1 VVTEVAIS
9 KITQKNLGM
18 ELVRATEAAALASGR
33 HMGRGDK
40 EEAHRSA
47 ADAMAQALGT
57 VNMDGEVRLVVGEE
71 SEEALG
77 RGRHFGQGEGPM
89 VDLAAGPLDGLSLVA
104 RGLPGAI
111 AMIAAS
117 ERGRMTLPE
126 CPYLEKIAVGVRAK
140 GAVDIT
146 DSVEHNL
153 QRIAFAK
160 DVRVS
165 DLTVV
170 ILDRPRHQQLM
181 EDTRAAG
188 ARVSLISD
196 GEVAA
201 AVMAALEDSGVDVV
215 IGIGG
220 AEDTTIAACALKCLG
235 GELVARPWLRNE
247 EEAAQLAAR
256 GVDPSGVYSI
266 EDLAGGEEVVFV
278 ATGVTDGL
286 LLRGV
291 RYFDRWAESESLVM
305 RSQSGTLRRI
315 STKHHYALARTE
327 PATSADPPP
336 SLPPQAGGGRCR
348 RLTPHLSSPRKQG
361 EDAADDCPPTFPS
374 RGGRSRR
381 PGMGQASA
389 A

>member
-1 VVTEVAIS
+1 LVTEAVAIS
-9 KITQKNLGM
+9 QISQKNLGM

-40 EEAHRSA
+40 EEARHSA
-47 ADAMAQALGT
+47 AEAMAQALGT
-57 VNMDGEVRLVVGEE
+57 VNMDGEVRLVVGGTD
-71 SEEALG
+71 SEEPLLSQ
-77 RGRHFGQGEGPM
+77 GRHFGQGQGPA

-104 RGLPGAI
+104 RGLPGALAI
-111 AMIAAS
+111 IAAS
-117 ERGRMTLPE
+117 ERGKLTLPDT
-126 CPYLEKIAVGVRAK
+126 PYLEKIAVGVRAR

-146 DSVEHNL
+146 DSVENNL
-153 QRIAFAK
+153 KRIAFAK

-181 EDTRAAG
+181 EETRATG

-201 AVMAALEDSGVDVV
+201 AVMTALEDSGVDVV

-235 GELVARPWLRNE
+235 GELWARPWLRNE
-247 EEAAQLAAR
+247 EEAERLAAR
-256 GVDPSGVYSI
+256 GVDPSGIFSI
-266 EDLAGGEEVVFV
+266 EDLAGGEEVVFC

-305 RSQSGTLRRI
+305 RSRSGTLRRI
-315 STKHHYALARTE
+315 TTKHHYTLARTE
-327 PATSADPPP
+327 A
-336 SLPPQAGGGRCR
+336 R
-348 RLTPHLSSPRKQG
+348 RVR
-361 EDAADDCPPTFPS
+361 
-374 RGGRSRR
+374 
-381 PGMGQASA
+381 
-389 A
+389 